1 MSPGLS
7 RAGLFAPLGVFLLI
21 LTIGYY
27 GFQLDDPHRLPS
39 ALLGKP
45 FPEFQAGLL
54 EPGAGTPGEG
64 RVSRDD
70 LLGEALLVNV
80 WATWC
85 PTCKAEHD
93 ELMRIRAVTGLR
105 IVGVNYKDDPGE
117 ARRWLREFGNPYD
130 FNILDRDG
138 SLGVELGVYG
148 APETF
153 LLDAAG
159 TIVHKR
165 VGEITRQVWRE
176 EFAPLVDRIRD
187 IDGSYTSQRLPV
199 APVESF
205 I

>member
-1 MSPGLS
+1 MSATLS
-7 RAGLFAPLGVFLLI
+7 RAWLFVPLGIFLPI
-21 LTIGYY
+21 LLIGYY
-27 GFQLDDPHRLPS
+27 GFRLDDPHRLPS

-45 FPEFQAGLL
+45 FPEFQAPLL
-54 EPGAGTPGEG
+54 EPAAAAPTGG

-70 LLGEALLVNV
+70 LLGEIVLVNV

-93 ELMRIRAVTGLR
+93 ELTRIRAESGLG
-105 IVGVNYKDDPGE
+105 IVGINYKDDPDA

-159 TIVHKR
+159 TIVYKR
-165 VGEITRQVWRE
+165 VGEITRRVWQE
-176 EFAPLVDRIRD
+176 EMAPRIERMQGRASVSA
-187 IDGSYTSQRLPV
+187 IGGR
-199 APVESF
+199 
-205 I
+205 

>member
-1 MSPGLS
+1 MGATMS
-7 RAGLFAPLGVFLLI
+7 RAGLFAPLGIFLLI
-21 LTIGYY
+21 LLIGYY
-27 GFQLDDPHRLPS
+27 GFRLEDPHRLPS

-45 FPEFQAGLL
+45 FPDFEAGLL
-54 EPGAGTPGEG
+54 EPAPGVPANF
-64 RVSRDD
+64 RVSRND
-70 LLGEALLVNV
+70 LLGDTLLVNV

-93 ELMRIRAVTGLR
+93 ELLRIRAETGLT
-105 IVGVNYKDDPGE
+105 IVGVNYKDDPDE

-159 TIVHKR
+159 TIVYKR
-165 VGEITRQVWRE
+165 VGEITRQVWLE
-176 EFAPLVDRIRD
+176 ELAPQVERIRS
-187 IDGSYTSQRLPV
+187 IDG
-199 APVESF
+199 
-205 I
+205 

>member
-1 MSPGLS
+1 MATTLS
-7 RAGLFAPLGVFLLI
+7 RAGLFAPLGIFFLI
-21 LTIGYY
+21 LLIGYY
-27 GFQLDDPHRLPS
+27 GFQLEDPHRLPS

-45 FPEFQAGLL
+45 FPEFEAGLL
-54 EPGAGTPGEG
+54 EPTEG
-64 RVSRDD
+64 IPANRRVSRND
-70 LLGEALLVNV
+70 LLGNPLLVNV

-93 ELMRIRAVTGLR
+93 ELMRIRAETGLT

-159 TIVHKR
+159 TIVYKR
-165 VGEITRQVWRE
+165 VGEITRQIWLDE
-176 EFAPLVDRIRD
+176 LAPQLERIEA
-187 IDGSYTSQRLPV
+187 IDD
-199 APVESF
+199 
-205 I
+205 

>member
-1 MSPGLS
+1 MSGNLS
-7 RAGLFAPLGVFLLI
+7 RAGLFAPLGIFLLI
-21 LTIGYY
+21 LLTGYY

-54 EPGAGTPGEG
+54 EPSEGAPPDLQVG
-64 RVSRDD
+64 RDE

-85 PTCKAEHD
+85 PTCRAEHD
-93 ELMRIRAVTGLR
+93 ELTRIGAETGLR
-105 IVGVNYKDDPGE
+105 IVGVNYKDDPDE

-130 FNILDRDG
+130 FNMLDRDG

-159 TIVHKR
+159 TIVYKR
-165 VGEITRQVWRE
+165 VGAITRQVWLDE
-176 EFAPLVDRIRD
+176 LAPRIERMKS
-187 IDGSYTSQRLPV
+187 IDG
-199 APVESF
+199 
-205 I
+205 